1 MLPLLKCFF
10 KNICKRLKEKKIKYI
25 LQRTTKVFQNKNCI
39 FVFLFFQLF
48 FCTRI
53 QSSHHNLYTMG
64 SISALPPCV
73 TSSPHVQA
81 IAPQHYFLINIL
93 PQFDLNIDTLYNI
106 CLWEKNQ
113 ILICKLLFI

>member
-1 MLPLLKCFF
+1 
-10 KNICKRLKEKKIKYI
+10 
-25 LQRTTKVFQNKNCI
+25 
-39 FVFLFFQLF
+39 
-48 FCTRI
+48 
-53 QSSHHNLYTMG
+53 MG

-81 IAPQHYFLINIL
+81 MAPQHYFLINIL